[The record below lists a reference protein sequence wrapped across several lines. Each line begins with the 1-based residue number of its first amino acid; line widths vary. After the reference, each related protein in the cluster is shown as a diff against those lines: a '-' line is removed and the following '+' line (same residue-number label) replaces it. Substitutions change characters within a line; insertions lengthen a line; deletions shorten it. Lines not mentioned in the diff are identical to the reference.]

1 MPVVITV
8 LNSYSVIKISCNSL
22 YIRSGHAHVI
32 TVLNSYSVIKISCNS
47 LYIQEQTCQLSS
59 QF

>member
-8 LNSYSVIKISCNSL
+8 LNSYSVIKISCNSV
-22 YIRSGHAHVI
+22 YIQKWTCQLLVRD
-32 TVLNSYSVIKISCNS
+32 SYSMIKISCNS
-47 LYIQEQTCQLSS
+47 LYIQERTCQLSS

>member
-22 YIRSGHAHVI
+22 YIRSGQASRHH
-32 TVLNSYSVIKISCNS
+32 SSK
-47 LYIQEQTCQLSS
+47 QLLCDKD
-59 QF
+59 FM